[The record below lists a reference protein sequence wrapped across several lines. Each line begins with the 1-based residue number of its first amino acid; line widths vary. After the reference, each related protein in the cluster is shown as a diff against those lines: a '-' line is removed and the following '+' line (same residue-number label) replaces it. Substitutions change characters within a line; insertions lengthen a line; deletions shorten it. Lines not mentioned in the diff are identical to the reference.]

1 MAVNLRVNN
10 MNKKVR
16 EAMKHPDKLGA
27 GAKKRKKLNE
37 SDNASAVMGEWKRGT
52 LHSGSGK
59 IVPKSNKK
67 QALAILMSENRRKK
81 NK

>member
-1 MAVNLRVNN
+1 

-16 EAMKHPDKLGA
+16 EAMKHPNTLGA

-37 SDNASAVMGEWKRGT
+37 SDNASAVMSEWKRGT

-59 IVPKSNKK
+59 IVSKSNKA
-67 QALAILMSENRRKK
+67 QAIAILMSENRKK
-81 NK
+81 KHKGK